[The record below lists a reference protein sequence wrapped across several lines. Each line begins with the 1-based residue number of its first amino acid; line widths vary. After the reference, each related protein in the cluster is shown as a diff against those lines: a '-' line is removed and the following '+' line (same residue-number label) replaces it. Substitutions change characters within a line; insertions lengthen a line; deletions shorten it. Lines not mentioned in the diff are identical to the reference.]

1 MFNPVKRRTLH
12 LLAYVFLAFAGL
24 AAMPETATARGGEIT
39 VTNRLSIKSARKW
52 NPRFWFGNLDE
63 PMPPDD
69 YRPDDK
75 HRVRSWYFRN
85 PTHNLTFYV
94 IGITD
99 KTFRRSGRHPDQ
111 VFNPRQGW
119 NWALCKYKWVR
130 LPFISYQKKSFSFY
144 LGWRERG
151 NFGGKLT
158 FR

>member
-1 MFNPVKRRTLH
+1 VKRRRLRS
-12 LLAYVFLAFAGL
+12 LAWLCLTFAALAVMPRNAG
-24 AAMPETATARGGEIT
+24 AWTSEVT
-39 VTNRLSIKSARKW
+39 VTNRLSIHGARKW
-52 NPRFWFGNLDE
+52 NPKFWFGNLDE
-63 PMPPDD
+63 PQPPAD
-69 YRPDDK
+69 YRPNDK
-75 HRVRSWYFRN
+75 HRVRSWYVRN

-99 KTFRRSGRHPDQ
+99 KTFRRSGRYPDQ

-119 NWALCKYKWVR
+119 NWAVCKYKWVR